1 MHATL
6 IHPEPAPGTVERWCE
21 DFVLATTLA
30 TKLAPPP
37 PPDLRAEA
45 SWEPTP
51 VPRRL
56 VAPGRPPELSVVA
69 RAPGAPRPEAVRD
82 PAARARLVHTFIH
95 HELQAAELFAW
106 GLLAFPATPREF
118 RAGLVRLA
126 LEELEHLQ
134 LYLALL
140 EGLGHHYGDFPVR
153 DWFWQRVPSCTTP
166 ESFVALQ
173 GLGLEGANLEHAARY
188 AAAFRQI
195 GDARAVA
202 VLEQVEREEI
212 THVAFARHW
221 FERFTGAALDYER
234 WKAALPPPL
243 SPAILRGKP
252 LNLIARRRAGLDEQF
267 LARLA
272 AEPLEREAQP

>member
-1 MHATL
+1 MHVTTSL
-6 IHPEPAPGTVERWCE
+6 QGPGTVERWCE
-21 DFVLATTLA
+21 AFVLATTLEG
-30 TKLAPPP
+30 KLAPPP
-37 PPDLRAEA
+37 PPDLRADS
-45 SWEPTP
+45 SWEP
-51 VPRRL
+51 VP
-56 VAPGRPPELSVVA
+56 APLRIAAPARPPELSVVA
-69 RAPGAPRPEAVRD
+69 RAPGAPRPEAVCD
-82 PAARARLVHTFIH
+82 PAARARLLHTFVH

-106 GLLAFPATPREF
+106 GVLAFPATPREF

-140 EGLGHHYGDFPVR
+140 EGLGRRYGDFPVR

-195 GDARAVA
+195 GDARSAA

-221 FERFTGAALDYER
+221 FERFTGAPLDYER

-252 LNLIARRRAGLDEQF
+252 LNLAARRRAGLDEQF
-267 LARLA
+267 LARLE
-272 AEPLEREAQP
+272 AEPLAREAQP

>member
-1 MHATL
+1 MDENL
-6 IHPEPAPGTVERWCE
+6 ICGEPAPNTVERWCE
-21 DFVLATTLA
+21 KLVSAVTLA
-30 TKLAPPP
+30 GKVAPPP
-37 PPDLRAEA
+37 PPDLRADA
-45 SWEPTP
+45 SWG
-51 VPRRL
+51 PRSDPLRL
-56 VAPGRPPELSVVA
+56 AAPGRPPELSVVA

-82 PAARARLVHTFIH
+82 PGARARLLHTFVH

-106 GLLAFPATPREF
+106 GVLAFPATPREF

-126 LEELEHLQ
+126 LEELEHLR

-140 EGLGHHYGDFPVR
+140 EGLGRRYGDFPVR

-188 AAAFRQI
+188 AAAFRRI
-195 GDARAVA
+195 GDEPSAA
-202 VLEQVEREEI
+202 VLEQVGREEI
-212 THVAFARHW
+212 AHVAFARHW

-252 LNLIARRRAGLDEQF
+252 LNLDARRRAGLDEQF

-272 AEPLEREAQP
+272 AEPLARETGE

>member
-1 MHATL
+1 MQG
-6 IHPEPAPGTVERWCE
+6 EPAPGTVERWCA
-21 DFVLATTLA
+21 DFVRATTLA
-30 TKLAPPP
+30 EKLAPAP

-45 SWEPTP
+45 SWGASVEAL
-51 VPRRL
+51 RI
-56 VAPGRPPELSVVA
+56 ASPGRPPELSVVA

-82 PAARARLVHTFIH
+82 PAARARLVHTFVH
-95 HELQAAELFAW
+95 HELQAAELFCWAV
-106 GLLAFPATPREF
+106 LAFPATPREF

-126 LEELEHLQ
+126 LEEIEHLQ
-134 LYLALL
+134 LYLGLL
-140 EGLGHHYGDFPVR
+140 GGLGRQFGEFPVR

-166 ESFVALQ
+166 ESFVAFQ

-195 GDARAVA
+195 GDARSAA
-202 VLEQVEREEI
+202 VLEQVEHEEI

-221 FERFTGAALDYER
+221 FERFTGAELDYDL

-252 LNLIARRRAGLDEQF
+252 LNLAARRRAGLDERF
-267 LARLA
+267 LARLE
-272 AEPLEREAQP
+272 AEPLEREAKS